1 MIEIWRDD
9 EIEQLVM
16 PFNGFEGMAVTIAK
30 VHPHLYDVICQDLC
44 RVRCDDT
51 CEYGIVCAA
60 CVCPC
65 VDSRRKSNVRL
76 DTRNQPKSPW
86 M

>member
-1 MIEIWRDD
+1 
-9 EIEQLVM
+9 M
-16 PFNGFEGMAVTIAK
+16 PFNGIEGMAVTIAK
-30 VHPHLYDVICQDLC
+30 VHPHLYGVICQALS

-51 CEYGIVCAA
+51 CEYDIVCVA

-65 VDSRRKSNVRL
+65 VYSRRKSHVRL
-76 DTRNQPKSPW
+76 DAQYQPKSPW